1 MNADLGQ
8 FVDNNV
14 LPKLTA
20 EQVFTHASHRWQK
33 DGDKWRGGCPKHES
47 QSGTSFYID
56 APTLRWRCPACQ
68 VGGGPLQYLHWL
80 ATNFAEVS
88 PRQKDFVDLARRC
101 AEMVGEPFP
110 ERELTEAERRQA
122 EKRETRRAIL
132 QAVQAAAEAV
142 LWSER
147 GKAALAYLASR
158 GFSEDDCRSLGL
170 GLYPTVAEIREA
182 VKRAGHAESDAR
194 AIGVLNPK
202 WEGYIVFPWADE
214 YGQPLT
220 LYSKCVG
227 KTPPEGRSKT
237 YALCNPADETGGDYE
252 HTKRSPLYFD
262 RAKRAGHKDIVL
274 VEGVTDAALAQV
286 RGETNVVA
294 CVAAEL
300 SRDQVATLARHRVE
314 SVTIALDPDQAGEG
328 GIRSCVRNLLPAR
341 IAAYVAPQL
350 PDGMDPDDF
359 IQAEGVEAWRQHIK
373 QAVHAFRWKA
383 RQIIADYKPADGWTD
398 RAQDAVL
405 RAANEF
411 AAAWPV
417 EHTCNL
423 QRFFWPEIAA
433 ATGADAR
440 LLAEQAGQSRAT
452 QSNGKA
458 HAEPRQDAKPA
469 VEPAKHSSAP
479 ADKWPSPPES
489 EAYHGLAGD
498 IVRAIEPHSEADP
511 AALLV
516 QSLVAFGSAAGRTAH
531 FRVEGDCHYLNEFA
545 VLVGKSSKAR
555 KGTSWG
561 QVARLM
567 EGADQEWLERRT
579 MGGASSAEGVIHQ
592 ARDPV
597 YEREKVKGKKGDP
610 VEYQDVLV
618 DPGEEDKRVLLL
630 EPEFANVLK
639 QAERQGNTLSVILR
653 RAWESGDI
661 KSLTKHS
668 PTCCTGGHFS
678 LIGHITADELRRYL
692 TATEVANGLGN
703 RHLYVCVKRS
713 KELPE
718 GSRPDSAAIAELQ
731 SRLARSLAFTRTV
744 GEMRRDDEA
753 RTIWR
758 EIYGELS
765 GDRPG
770 IAGCLLARA
779 EAHVMRLA
787 MIYAVMD
794 CSPAIGAEHLTA
806 ALSLWDYCERSVRY
820 VFGDSVGDPLADELL
835 RMIRGAGADGLSR
848 TKMSGL
854 LGRNKVA
861 ADLGRALGVLLEARL
876 AHFRSV
882 EPIGGVGRPSEVWFS
897 GAAGT

>member
-1 MNADLGQ
+1 MTTDLGQ

-20 EQVFTHASHRWQK
+20 EQIFTHASHRWQK

-47 QSGTSFYID
+47 QSGTSFYINV
-56 APTLRWRCPACQ
+56 PTLRWRCPACQ

-88 PRQKDFVDLARRC
+88 PKRKDFVDLARHC
-101 AEMVGEPFP
+101 AEMVNEPFP
-110 ERELTEAERRQA
+110 ERELTEEEKRRA
-122 EKRETRRAIL
+122 EKCETRRAIL
-132 QAVQAAAEAV
+132 QTVQATTEAA

-147 GKAALAYLASR
+147 GKPALVYLASR
-158 GFSEDDCRSLGL
+158 GFTEDDCRNLGL
-170 GLYPTVAEIREA
+170 GLYPTVDEIRQA
-182 VKRAGHAESDAR
+182 VKKAGHSEGEAR
-194 AIGVLNPK
+194 SAGVLNPK

-227 KTPPEGRSKT
+227 KSPPDGRSKT
-237 YALCNPADETGGDYE
+237 YALCNPADETGNDYE

-262 RAKRAGHKDIVL
+262 RAKRAGRKEVVL

-314 SVTIALDPDQAGEG
+314 CVTIALDPDQGGEG
-328 GIRSCVRNLLPAR
+328 GIRSCIRSLLPAR

-350 PDGMDPDDF
+350 PDGLDPDDF
-359 IQAEGVEAWRQHIK
+359 ILAKGVAAWQAHIK

-383 RQIIADYKPADGWTD
+383 RQIIADHKPADGWTD
-398 RAQDAVL
+398 RAQDAL
-405 RAANEF
+405 IRAANEF
-411 AAAWPV
+411 ASAWPV
-417 EHTCNL
+417 EHTVNL
-423 QRFFWPEIAA
+423 QQFFWPEIAA
-433 ATGADAR
+433 AAGADAR

-452 QSNGKA
+452 KSNGDGKP
-458 HAEPRQDAKPA
+458 HAELQAAELP
-469 VEPAKHSSAP
+469 KHSSAP
-479 ADKWPSPPES
+479 ADNWPEPPAP
-489 EAYHGLAGD
+489 EAYLGLPGD

-516 QSLVAFGSAAGRTAH
+516 QSLVAFGSAAGRHAY
-531 FRVEGDCHYLNEFA
+531 FLAEADYHYCNEFV
-545 VLVGKSSKAR
+545 VLVGKSAKGR

-561 QVARLM
+561 QTARLY
-567 EGADQEWLERRT
+567 EQADQTWLENRVKS
-579 MGGASSAEGVIHQ
+579 GVSSAEGVIHL

-597 YEREKVKGKKGDP
+597 YTREKVGGKKGEP
-610 VEYQDVLV
+610 IVYQEVQS

-653 RAWESGDI
+653 RAWECGDLQ
-661 KSLTKHS
+661 SLTKNS
-668 PTCCTGGHFS
+668 PMKCTGGHFS

-692 TATEVANGLGN
+692 TSTEIANGLGN
-703 RHLYVCVKRS
+703 RHLFVCVKRS
-713 KELPE
+713 KVLPE
-718 GSRPDSAAIAELQ
+718 GSQPDTGRMAGLQ
-731 SRLARSLAFTRTV
+731 ARLAQALAFARNA
-744 GEMRRDDEA
+744 GEMRRDEDA
-753 RTIWR
+753 RKIWHG
-758 EIYGELS
+758 IYGELS
-765 GDRPG
+765 DGKPG
-770 IAGCLLARA
+770 IVGSLLGRS

-794 CSPAIGAEHLTA
+794 SSPVIGAEHLTA
-806 ALSLWDYCERSVRY
+806 ALALWDYCERSVRY

-835 RMIRGAGADGLSR
+835 RMIRGAGRDGISR
-848 TKMSGL
+848 TKISEL

-861 ADLGRALGVLLEARL
+861 ADIGRALGVLIESRL
-876 AHFRSV
+876 AHFRLV
-882 EPIGGVGRPSEVWFS
+882 EAAGGMGRRSEVWFA
-897 GAAGT
+897 GRAAT